1 MRSYAPC
8 EGQGESAYNQ
18 VVQQVVALYPK
29 QHRTHMRFLSK
40 LVVSVRR
47 HPRYAY
53 WLRAC
58 FSALHCDYLLKF
70 MPETLPNEQRRPW
83 TGFENPFRC
92 FRVMAM
98 CATSNSLSSLSCP
111 GFGRVGAIC
120 DLRRALRQDR
130 APVAIVRV
138 LPR

>member
-1 MRSYAPC
+1 
-8 EGQGESAYNQ
+8 
-18 VVQQVVALYPK
+18 
-29 QHRTHMRFLSK
+29 MRFLNQ

-58 FSALHCDYLLKF
+58 FSALHCGYLLKF

-98 CATSNSLSSLSCP
+98 CAPHPHHISRLSHARA
-111 GFGRVGAIC
+111 GFGGLV
-120 DLRRALRQDR
+120 LRWC
-130 APVAIVRV
+130 
-138 LPR
+138 

>member
-1 MRSYAPC
+1 
-8 EGQGESAYNQ
+8 
-18 VVQQVVALYPK
+18 
-29 QHRTHMRFLSK
+29 MRFLSRK
-40 LVVSVRR
+40 LVSVRR

-58 FSALHCDYLLKF
+58 FSALHCGYLLKF

-98 CATSNSLSSLSCP
+98 CAPSNSLSSLFCP
-111 GFGRVGAIC
+111 GGLGALV
-120 DLRRALRQDR
+120 LRW
-130 APVAIVRV
+130 
-138 LPR
+138 